1 MVETVERPRRRTDTT
16 RHVTD
21 PRFHIG
27 PMDEFYDLVFRLI
40 ERRYD
45 SETRSRFDTWLRS
58 VKPTTAHLAVM
69 MVSTAL
75 SGRPMGE
82 RHLVLAGFSP
92 DGEPLI
98 DLVQ

>member
-1 MVETVERPRRRTDTT
+1 M

-27 PMDEFYDLVFRLI
+27 PMDELYDLVLNMV
-40 ERRYD
+40 ETRYD
-45 SETRSRFDTWLRS
+45 TETRERFAAWLRS